1 MVSLI
6 RLIPLKRN
14 LYHFLLT
21 ICWLWVVGPI
31 SQEILVVITNTFYAI
46 FHPILTSTPNFL
58 KFGLET
64 QFFYYFQISIITKT
78 FFFVSFIQGCFSP
91 EQYFNFCTFSYNS
104 RRENKLM
111 KVITIFKAPCG

>member
-58 KFGLET
+58 KFELET
-64 QFFYYFQISIITKT
+64 QFFYYFQISIIDAKT
-78 FFFVSFIQGCFSP
+78 FYMISLDLVLLKHFFVLVLSKDASHL
-91 EQYFNFCTFSYNS
+91 
-104 RRENKLM
+104 NK
-111 KVITIFKAPCG
+111 T